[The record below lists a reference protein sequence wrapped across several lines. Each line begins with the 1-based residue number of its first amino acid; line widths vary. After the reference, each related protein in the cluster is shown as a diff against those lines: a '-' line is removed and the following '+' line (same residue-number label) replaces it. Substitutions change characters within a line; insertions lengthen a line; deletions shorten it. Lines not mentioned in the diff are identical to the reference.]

1 MNIQFATDFDII
13 LYINRI
19 GVQIMDQNVAKHSP
33 GYSKLACVF
42 DEGTFVELGAYV
54 KRKGSDSEY
63 EGVICGYGAI
73 DGRLV
78 FAFSQDTERLEGAVD
93 EYHAKKIENLYSAAM
108 KNCAPVVGIFE
119 SNGATIKNGFS
130 ANSAY
135 GRIIKCVSDASGVIP
150 QLAIINGACVG
161 SMAAVA
167 CMFDASFFVKA
178 SGRMY
183 IASPA
188 SIGEKYGNADFL
200 AENGLVSSVSD
211 SFEDAVAS
219 LKKIVAMLPDNCG
232 DVAVNENE
240 DLPERET
247 VISEN
252 IHDTINSVADKDSFV
267 ELCAS
272 YAKNMITGLATMS
285 GITVGIVANNP
296 SKADGRISAN
306 GANKAAAFV
315 SFCDSFGIPVITFV
329 DSCGAELTAEAED
342 QRIAAALAKYA
353 LAYSSA
359 TVSKIC
365 LVIGKAYGAAT
376 VFMGSKAL
384 GTDVVFALH
393 DTVIGAL
400 SPEASVAFFE
410 NDKIKKDSDREML
423 EAKWRKEILTP
434 ENAAADGGID
444 DIIDASEAR
453 ARICS
458 ALNMLLNS
466 GRSLKRKHI
475 NAVL

>member
-1 MNIQFATDFDII
+1 MNIQFATDFNII

-19 GVQIMDQNVAKHSP
+19 GVQIMDQNVAKRSP

-119 SNGATIKNGFS
+119 SNGATIKKGFS

-167 CMFDASFFVKA
+167 CMFDASFFVKT

-315 SFCDSFGIPVITFV
+315 SFCDSFGIPVITLV
-329 DSCGAELTAEAED
+329 DSCGAELTAEAEER
-342 QRIAAALAKYA
+342 RIAAALAKYA

-384 GTDVVFALH
+384 GTDVVFALQ

-410 NDKIKKDSDREML
+410 NDKIKKDSDRELL

-458 ALNMLLNS
+458 ALNMLIGS
-466 GRSLKRKHI
+466 GRSLKRKHT